1 MTEEIQI
8 TGSNQRMDRAQAV
21 PAIIGN
27 HRDFLIVAGLAGTAQ
42 DMYAIEA
49 DADNCFLLG
58 GAMGASVSMGLG
70 LALAQPDKHVLVM
83 CGDGELLMNVGAL
96 ATVMGAGV
104 TNMSILCVDNERYGE
119 TGNQITHTSMG
130 TDLALTAKGLGI
142 RNVMTVT
149 APDQIEAGRQ
159 ELRRADGPTFVY
171 LKISDAKP
179 PKQNSRNFNAADRR
193 IAFRRAQLGHL

>member
-1 MTEEIQI
+1 MTEAIQL

-27 HRDFLIVAGLAGTAQ
+27 HRDFLIVAGLAGTSQ
-42 DMYAIEA
+42 DMYAIEP

-58 GAMGASVSMGLG
+58 GVMGASVSMGLG
-70 LALAQPDKHVLVM
+70 LALAQPDRQVLVM

-96 ATVMGAGV
+96 ATVMASGV

-119 TGNQITHTSMG
+119 TGNQLTHTAMG
-130 TDLALTAKGLGI
+130 TDLALTAQGLGI
-142 RNVMTVT
+142 KNTMTVT
-149 APDQIEAGRQ
+149 APDQIEAARA
-159 ELRRADGPTFVY
+159 ELRRTDGPTFVY

-179 PKQNSRNFNAADRR
+179 PKMSSRNFNAPDRR
-193 IAFRRAQLGHL
+193 IAFRRAQLGYL

>member
-1 MTEEIQI
+1 MTDEIKI

-42 DMYAIEA
+42 DLYAIEA

-70 LALAQPDKHVLVM
+70 LAIARPDKQILVA

-119 TGNQITHTSMG
+119 TGNQLTHTSMG

-149 APDQIEAGRQ
+149 APDQIEAAGR
-159 ELRRADGPTFVY
+159 ELRRTDGPTFVY
-171 LKISDAKP
+171 LKVSDAKP
-179 PKQNSRNFNAADRR
+179 PKQSSRNFNAAARR